1 MPIKSGKNLTL
12 NFKTNKFFLLLVL
25 AFLSFSG
32 SAQIDIQRYTTATD
46 TFYWKRYIQI
56 PKPQR
61 VNLKRFSVSQPG
73 KKIDSFLARHLSQFP
88 VYLSDTAPRFT
99 LKDLRKCLNPADING
114 DNLPDMIFSG
124 YNDWKS
130 EIVQIWIN
138 RRDSFEL
145 VFEDCQYISGIK
157 RAEKKMLEIQICDV
171 GADTSYLYFT
181 RDYRVEQEAGNP
193 IFIRGKQVVS
203 YKHTEEPFKYYPL
216 PIPFTSKSD
225 TLMLRASAALQN
237 EPFIP
242 QLDSFGNII
251 AKFRTQVKGQALAYK
266 SNGKGN
272 DWFFVEI
279 SPSTTPSASILYETD
294 KLPTFIR
301 GWVSGRSIRL
311 N

>member
-1 MPIKSGKNLTL
+1 MAL
-12 NFKTNKFFLLLVL
+12 NFKINKYFLLISLVL
-25 AFLSFSG
+25 LSFG
-32 SAQIDIQRYTTATD
+32 GNAQIEIQRYTSATD

-73 KKIDSFLARHLSQFP
+73 KKIDSFLARNLQQFP
-88 VYLSDTAPRFT
+88 LYLSDTAHRFT
-99 LKDLRKCLNPADING
+99 LKSLRKCLYPVDVNG

-145 VFEDCQYISGIK
+145 VFEDFQYFSVFK
-157 RAEKKMLEIQICDV
+157 RIDNSMLEIQTCDV
-171 GADTSYLYFT
+171 GSDTSYLYFT
-181 RDYRVEQEAGNP
+181 RDYTVKQEGANP

-203 YKHTEEPFKYYPL
+203 YRHTEEPSKYYPE
-216 PIPFTSKSD
+216 PIPFIAKSD

-251 AKFRTQVKGQALAYK
+251 AKFRTQVKGMTLAYK
-266 SNGKGN
+266 SNGRGN
-272 DWFFVEI
+272 DWYFVEI
-279 SPSTTPSASILYETD
+279 SPSASPSASILYGTD

-301 GWVSGRSIRL
+301 GWVSGRAIQL